1 MSSYSVN
8 ECKGEVSIVVVVKGS
23 LKRTVALHLNTIDLT
38 ANGKLINGLMSRY
51 AILFYY
57 FLLIASVNYGELA
70 NYSLIFN
77 DSQTERERTV
87 NISIYATNETNLE
100 VDEEFIVSLSFQEP
114 IPRVTLEPYNATIAI
129 HEIDGR
135 SM

>member
-1 MSSYSVN
+1 MY
-8 ECKGEVSIVVVVKGS
+8 
-23 LKRTVALHLNTIDLT
+23 T
-38 ANGKLINGLMSRY
+38 
-51 AILFYY
+51 ILFYY

-100 VDEEFIVSLSFQEP
+100 VDEEFIVSLSFPGSEEP

>member
-1 MSSYSVN
+1 M
-8 ECKGEVSIVVVVKGS
+8 
-23 LKRTVALHLNTIDLT
+23 
-38 ANGKLINGLMSRY
+38 
-51 AILFYY
+51 
-57 FLLIASVNYGELA
+57 NYGELA